1 MAVVRAK
8 TEPIPFDL
16 INQFLKFFADANLS
30 DDNSKNFELFE
41 EINIPVD
48 LKLCSKLE
56 PPTLKRPNGSSKSA
70 TDNEDET
77 LMEEDLSSPLSPSD
91 GETKNSSKSSTPDLK
106 LKNLTIPKKE
116 RKRHWPLMKVWSM
129 KLRVKNFPKFLC
141 NYKFGTPNEC
151 QQSFDLVRLVLP
163 KLQLYCPKESLQF
176 ELRNQD
182 FLTRYYH
189 CLMSSNE
196 NLFQNRSK
204 MIQLSIILV
213 L

>member
-1 MAVVRAK
+1 MQIFLMIIQKISNYSKR
-8 TEPIPFDL
+8 L
-16 INQFLKFFADANLS
+16 IFLWILNYA
-30 DDNSKNFELFE
+30 
-41 EINIPVD
+41 
-48 LKLCSKLE
+48 
-56 PPTLKRPNGSSKSA
+56 PTLKRPNGSSKSA

-91 GETKNSSKSSTPDLK
+91 GEKKNSSKSSTPDLK